1 MNLGPSPFSRHRL
14 SEWNEQRRSAAAS
27 LTVSS
32 WSSSGSLSLVMSVFA
47 AVFFRIEAVLFKGQ
61 LRFSLV
67 R

>member
-1 MNLGPSPFSRHRL
+1 L